1 MTVVPTSVVFVC
13 PSEEG
18 RRLVSVGAR
27 GRRAP
32 VLRPGCS
39 SWWSKGKSNNDIDI
53 DGGWQVV
60 MKNLSFVNGQG
71 DFWKLTRPTKKDYIV
86 HLFFKGIKHLAH
98 CMQKQVS
105 FYIKAGYLS
114 IC

>member
-1 MTVVPTSVVFVC
+1 
-13 PSEEG
+13 
-18 RRLVSVGAR
+18 
-27 GRRAP
+27 
-32 VLRPGCS
+32 
-39 SWWSKGKSNNDIDI
+39 
-53 DGGWQVV
+53 
-60 MKNLSFVNGQG
+60 MKNASFVNGQG

-86 HLFFKGIKHLAH
+86 HLFFKGIKHMAH